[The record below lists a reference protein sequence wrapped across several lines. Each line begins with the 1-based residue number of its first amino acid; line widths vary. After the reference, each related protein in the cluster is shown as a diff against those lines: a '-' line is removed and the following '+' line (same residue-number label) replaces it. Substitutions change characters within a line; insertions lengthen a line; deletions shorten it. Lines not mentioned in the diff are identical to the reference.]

1 MTKKKKMLI
10 AFLLGIV
17 GCLCFGA
24 GDWLMAYG
32 DAAHSG
38 KVWWLTEGVAN
49 ISSTRNS
56 VAMFIAFPGIICY
69 GLGLFAAAGFIRQ
82 QRERRIYRVLTIF
95 GLTPWLCLHI
105 FYVELLN
112 TFAVMNQTGNGSI
125 ANMVCDAVFSNLSW
139 VAIVSEAIMLPPFIY
154 WIWLQIRGMTFLP
167 RYSAAT
173 PANVLVTYAVLYV
186 VAAMLPMIPFKVGFT
201 NGLMSESMRFYFLAL
216 IFCTCRNTGG
226 VLDGEEHLELIP

>member
-1 MTKKKKMLI
+1 MNNMTKKKKMLI

-56 VAMFIAFPGIICY
+56 IAMFIAFPGIICY

-105 FYVELLN
+105 F
-112 TFAVMNQTGNGSI
+112 
-125 ANMVCDAVFSNLSW
+125 
-139 VAIVSEAIMLPPFIY
+139 
-154 WIWLQIRGMTFLP
+154 
-167 RYSAAT
+167 
-173 PANVLVTYAVLYV
+173 
-186 VAAMLPMIPFKVGFT
+186 
-201 NGLMSESMRFYFLAL
+201 
-216 IFCTCRNTGG
+216 
-226 VLDGEEHLELIP
+226 

>member
-69 GLGLFAAAGFIRQ
+69 GLGLFAAQDSSGSRGSAG
-82 QRERRIYRVLTIF
+82 YT
-95 GLTPWLCLHI
+95 
-105 FYVELLN
+105 
-112 TFAVMNQTGNGSI
+112 
-125 ANMVCDAVFSNLSW
+125 VCSPYSD
-139 VAIVSEAIMLPPFIY
+139 
-154 WIWLQIRGMTFLP
+154 LP
-167 RYSAAT
+167 RGSACTYS
-173 PANVLVTYAVLYV
+173 
-186 VAAMLPMIPFKVGFT
+186 MW
-201 NGLMSESMRFYFLAL
+201 S
-216 IFCTCRNTGG
+216 C
-226 VLDGEEHLELIP
+226 